1 MATVT
6 PHRWS
11 SGRWAPGAVL
21 TPLRPCLLPMLYA
34 LAAAVAAVVL
44 GLATAGTVV
53 PVAVFDWPN
62 EEQRIPV
69 AELLCVCAA
78 AVGAWANRP
87 RLWEWE
93 RLGGARTRIRA
104 AAVAA
109 LGVLLLGGAALA
121 LLPHA
126 SEAENSW
133 LLVTNVLLAVSAVY
147 LLAPFLGAVPSGL
160 VALAGILLGAA
171 ACNTVPGL
179 NRVSPYAYV
188 GSDGWRAPDLLAG
201 ATVPALAL
209 GLAVAAVAAH
219 ALTHGSTARVRLRG
233 AETG

>member
-6 PHRWS
+6 PH
-11 SGRWAPGAVL
+11 PVL
-21 TPLRPCLLPMLYA
+21 VPVRPSLLPMLQA
-34 LAAAVAAVVL
+34 LAAAVAAVAL
-44 GLATAGTVV
+44 GSASAGVVV

-78 AVGAWANRP
+78 SVGAWANRP

-93 RLGGARTRIRA
+93 RLGGARTRVRA

-109 LGVLLLGGAALA
+109 LGVLLPGAAASA
-121 LLPHA
+121 LLPSA
-126 SEAENSW
+126 SEAENPW
-133 LLVTNVLLAVSAVY
+133 LLVTNILLAVSAVY

-160 VALAGILLGAA
+160 VVLAGIFLGAA
-171 ACNTVPGL
+171 ACNMVPGL

-201 ATVPALAL
+201 PTLPALAL
-209 GLAVAAVAAH
+209 VLALAAVAAH
-219 ALTHGSTARVRLRG
+219 AATHGSTARVQRHG
-233 AETG
+233 SEAG